1 MNHTHRGSLL
11 LIVAGVLLLLA
22 VVAYLIHDAETHSF
36 HMEASA
42 ERQSLDAQTRQSI
55 AEMKTLREMN
65 DQMQLER
72 QDLLDRNQEILESLK
87 RFEALLGD
95 RPMSRP

>member
-1 MNHTHRGSLL
+1 MNHTHRGPLL

-36 HMEASA
+36 RREASA

-55 AEMKTLREMN
+55 AEIKALREVN
-65 DQMQLER
+65 DRMLLER
-72 QDLLDRNQEILESLK
+72 QELLERNEEILESLH
-87 RFEALLGD
+87 RIEVLLGD
-95 RPMSRP
+95 SPTSRP